1 VGGVET
7 LLREALRTASEGPF
21 TASAL
26 AERLGVTPGEAEAL
40 IGALLAH
47 GYLREV
53 RPQLCEACPLK
64 ASCPALRAGSARF
77 YEITERG
84 RALLRA
90 PRSTP

>member
-1 VGGVET
+1 MKILV
-7 LLREALRTASEGPF
+7 REALRVALEGPF

-26 AERLGVTPGEAEAL
+26 AERLGIAVGEAEAL

-53 RPQLCEACPLK
+53 EPRLCDACPLK
-64 ASCPALRAGSARF
+64 VSCPALRMGGARF